1 MSADDGRGYR
11 SFDFT
16 AMTADECYR
25 LLASSIV
32 PRPIA
37 WTVSRSTDGILNA
50 APYSFF
56 NCFGGDP
63 PTVAI
68 GFLPQDPI
76 KDTPKNILDTGE
88 FVVHL
93 VSEELGEAM
102 NVTCTDAPPEVD
114 EVALAGL
121 ETVPSSQIG
130 PPRLAAAVAAFE
142 CRMSHHIWTGPK
154 QLLVVGTIV
163 EAHFR
168 ADIIGEGDRPRLDT
182 PDMHLIGRMHGRGVY
197 ARTTDLFEMDRPR
210 WADIGASK
218 ETDR

>member
-1 MSADDGRGYR
+1 MTAPEEPSVR

-25 LLASSIV
+25 LLASSIA

-37 WTVSRSTDGILNA
+37 WVVSRSKAGVLNA

-63 PTVAI
+63 PVIALGI
-68 GFLPQDPI
+68 LPQEPL
-76 KDTPKNILDTGE
+76 KDTAQNILQTGE

-102 NVTCTDAPPEVD
+102 NLTCIDAPPEVN
-114 EVALAGL
+114 EIELAGL
-121 ETVPSSQIG
+121 ETVASSQVG

-142 CRMSHHIWTGPK
+142 CRLAHHIWTGPK
-154 QLLVVGTIV
+154 QLLVVGSVV

-168 ADIIGEGDRPRLDT
+168 RDIIDDGDRPRLDT
-182 PDMHLIGRMHGRGVY
+182 PAMHLIGRMHGRGVY
-197 ARTTDLFEMDRPR
+197 ARTTDLFEMARPQ
-210 WADIGASK
+210 WSDQDEAE
-218 ETDR
+218 ETR

>member
-1 MSADDGRGYR
+1 MTAPEEPSVR

-25 LLASSIV
+25 LLASSIA

-37 WTVSRSTDGILNA
+37 WGVSRSKAGVLNA

-63 PTVAI
+63 PVIALGI
-68 GFLPQDPI
+68 LPQEPL
-76 KDTPKNILDTGE
+76 KDTAQNILQTGE

-102 NVTCTDAPPEVD
+102 NLTCIDAPPEVN
-114 EVALAGL
+114 EIELAGL
-121 ETVPSSQIG
+121 ETVASSQVG

-142 CRMSHHIWTGPK
+142 CRLAHHIWTGPK
-154 QLLVVGTIV
+154 QLLVVGSVV

-168 ADIIGEGDRPRLDT
+168 RDIIDDGDRPRLDT
-182 PDMHLIGRMHGRGVY
+182 PAMHLIGRMHGRGVY
-197 ARTTDLFEMDRPR
+197 ARTTDLFEMARPQ
-210 WADIGASK
+210 WSDQDEAE
-218 ETDR
+218 ETR

>member
-1 MSADDGRGYR
+1 MTAPEEPSVR

-37 WTVSRSTDGILNA
+37 WVVSRSKAGVLNA

-63 PTVAI
+63 PVIAI
-68 GFLPQDPI
+68 GILPQEAL
-76 KDTPKNILDTGE
+76 KDTAQNILQTGE

-102 NVTCTDAPPEVD
+102 NLTCIDAPPEVN
-114 EVALAGL
+114 EIELAGL
-121 ETVPSSQIG
+121 ETVASSQVG

-142 CRMSHHIWTGPK
+142 CRLAHHIWTGPK
-154 QLLVVGTIV
+154 QLLVVGSVV

-168 ADIIGEGDRPRLDT
+168 RDIIDDGDRPRLDT
-182 PDMHLIGRMHGRGVY
+182 PAMHLIGRMHGRGVY
-197 ARTTDLFEMDRPR
+197 ARTTDLFEMARPQ
-210 WADIGASK
+210 WSDQDEAE
-218 ETDR
+218 ETR

>member
-1 MSADDGRGYR
+1 MTAPVEPAFR

-16 AMTADECYR
+16 TMSADECYR

-37 WTVSRSTDGILNA
+37 WIVSRSTDGILNA

-93 VSEELGEAM
+93 VSEQLGEAM
-102 NVTCTDAPPEVD
+102 NLTCIDAPPEVN
-114 EVALAGL
+114 EIELAGL
-121 ETVPSSQIG
+121 ETVASIQVG

-142 CRMSHHIWTGPK
+142 CRLAHHIWTGPK
-154 QLLVVGTIV
+154 QLLVVGSVV

-168 ADIIGEGDRPRLDT
+168 RDIIDDGDRPRLDT
-182 PDMHLIGRMHGRGVY
+182 PAMHLIGRMHGRGVY
-197 ARTTDLFEMDRPR
+197 ARTTDLYEMDRPQWSDR
-210 WADIGASK
+210 TEAK
-218 ETDR
+218 ETR

>member
-1 MSADDGRGYR
+1 MTAPGPGFR

-16 AMTADECYR
+16 AMSADECYR

-37 WTVSRSTDGILNA
+37 WVVSRSKAGVLNA

-63 PTVAI
+63 PVIAI
-68 GFLPQDPI
+68 GFLPQEPL
-76 KDTPKNILDTGE
+76 KDTAQNILDTGE

-93 VSEELGEAM
+93 VSEDLGEAM
-102 NVTCTDAPPEVD
+102 NLTCIDAPPEVD
-114 EVALAGL
+114 EVALAGVD
-121 ETVPSSQIG
+121 TVPSTQIG
-130 PPRLAAAVAAFE
+130 PPRLSAAVAAFE

-154 QLLVVGTIV
+154 QLLVVGTVV

-168 ADIIGEGDRPRLDT
+168 RDIIDDGDRPRLAT
-182 PDMHLIGRMHGRGVY
+182 PEMHLIGRMHGRGIY
-197 ARTTDLFEMDRPR
+197 ARTTDLYEMDRPQWSDR
-210 WADIGASK
+210 KEAK
-218 ETDR
+218 ETR

>member
-1 MSADDGRGYR
+1 MTAPEEPSVR

-25 LLASSIV
+25 LLASSIA

-37 WTVSRSTDGILNA
+37 WVVSRSKAGVLNA

-63 PTVAI
+63 PVIAI
-68 GFLPQDPI
+68 GILPQEAL
-76 KDTPKNILDTGE
+76 KDTAQNILDTGE

-102 NVTCTDAPPEVD
+102 NLTCIDAPPEVN
-114 EVALAGL
+114 EIELAGL
-121 ETVPSSQIG
+121 ETVASSQVG

-142 CRMSHHIWTGPK
+142 CRLAHHIWTGPK
-154 QLLVVGTIV
+154 QLLVVGSVV

-168 ADIIGEGDRPRLDT
+168 RDIIDDGDRPRLDT
-182 PDMHLIGRMHGRGVY
+182 PAMHLIGRMHGRGVY
-197 ARTTDLFEMDRPR
+197 ARTTDLFEMARPQ
-210 WADIGASK
+210 WSDQDEAE
-218 ETDR
+218 ETR